1 MNKDFK
7 VGVGTTI
14 NELKLKKCMKC
25 EPYETGFIEMCK
37 DRSNCGYGKVISK
50 QEQALIGKVV
60 EALSEFLIA
69 KNKNYGNSA
78 LKPIKIFSKVEPTN
92 SICVRM
98 DDKISRIVNSSEL
111 RKNDIVDLT
120 GYLVLLCA
128 QKGWDDFK
136 ELID

>member
-1 MNKDFK
+1 MNEKFN
-7 VGVGTTI
+7 VGHCTTI
-14 NELKLKKCMKC
+14 NDMVEKGKVYGMEYPFPPKV
-25 EPYETGFIEMCK
+25 EQAPI
-37 DRSNCGYGKVISK
+37 GKVI
-50 QEQALIGKVV
+50 
-60 EALSEFLIA
+60 EALSEFLMA

-78 LKPIKIFSKVEPTN
+78 LKPIKVFSKVEPTN

-98 DDKISRIVNSSEL
+98 DDKISRIVNSREF

>member
-1 MNKDFK
+1 MSMTLRQAIENNPIYGMEHPFP
-7 VGVGTTI
+7 
-14 NELKLKKCMKC
+14 KK
-25 EPYETGFIEMCK
+25 EAAP
-37 DRSNCGYGKVISK
+37 
-50 QEQALIGKVV
+50 IGKVV

-78 LKPIKIFSKVEPTN
+78 LKPLKVFSKVEPTN

-120 GYLVLLCA
+120 GYLVLLLA

>member
-1 MNKDFK
+1 MKDKFNA
-7 VGVGTTI
+7 GVGTTI
-14 NELKLKKCMKC
+14 NNMIENKKV
-25 EPYETGFIEMCK
+25 
-37 DRSNCGYGKVISK
+37 YGMEYPFPPKV
-50 QEQALIGKVV
+50 EQAPIGKVV
-60 EALSEFLIA
+60 EALSEFLMA

-78 LKPIKIFSKVEPTN
+78 LKPIKVFSKVEPTN

-98 DDKISRIVNSSEL
+98 DDKISRIVNSTEL

>member
-1 MNKDFK
+1 MKNLTM
-7 VGVGTTI
+7 GHGTTI
-14 NELKLKKCMKC
+14 NTMVEK
-25 EPYETGFIEMCK
+25 
-37 DRSNCGYGKVISK
+37 GKVYGMEYPFPK
-50 QEQALIGKVV
+50 KEQAPINKVV
-60 EALSEFLIA
+60 NALSEFLIA

-78 LKPIKIFSKVEPTN
+78 LKPIKVFSKVEPTN

-98 DDKISRIVNSSEL
+98 DDKISRIVNSTEL

>member
-1 MNKDFK
+1 MIENKK
-7 VGVGTTI
+7 VYGM
-14 NELKLKKCMKC
+14 EYPFPKK
-25 EPYETGFIEMCK
+25 
-37 DRSNCGYGKVISK
+37 V
-50 QEQALIGKVV
+50 EQAPIGKVV
-60 EALSEFLIA
+60 EALSEFLMA

-78 LKPIKIFSKVEPTN
+78 LKPIKVFSKVDPTN

-98 DDKISRIVNSSEL
+98 DDKISRIVNSKEF

>member
-7 VGVGTTI
+7 VEHGTTI
-14 NELKLKKCMKC
+14 NMLQC
-25 EPYETGFIEMCK
+25 
-37 DRSNCGYGKVISK
+37 K
-50 QEQALIGKVV
+50 QESIGKVMG
-60 EALSEFLIA
+60 ALTGFLIA

-78 LKPIKIFSKVEPTN
+78 LEPLKVFSKVEPTN
-92 SICVRM
+92 GICVRM
-98 DDKISRIVNSSEL
+98 DDKLSRIVNSSEL

-120 GYLVLLCA
+120 GYLVLLCT

>member
-1 MNKDFK
+1 MNEKFN
-7 VGVGTTI
+7 VGHCTTI
-14 NELKLKKCMKC
+14 NDMVEK
-25 EPYETGFIEMCK
+25 
-37 DRSNCGYGKVISK
+37 GKVYGMEYPFPPK
-50 QEQALIGKVV
+50 VEQAPIGKVV
-60 EALSEFLIA
+60 EALSEFLMA

-78 LKPIKIFSKVEPTN
+78 LKPIKVFSKVEPTN

-98 DDKISRIVNSSEL
+98 DDKISRIVNSKEF

>member
-1 MNKDFK
+1 MKT
-7 VGVGTTI
+7 VR
-14 NELKLKKCMKC
+14 ELESKLCQKC
-25 EPYETGFIEMCK
+25 EPFEVGFIEKCTM
-37 DRSNCGYGKVISK
+37 SNCRYKADSGVNN
-50 QEQALIGKVV
+50 IGKSQSPIGQVV
-60 EALSEFLIA
+60 ESLSEFLIA

-78 LKPIKIFSKVEPTN
+78 LKPIKVFSKVEPTN

-128 QKGWDDFK
+128 QKGWDDFR

>member
-1 MNKDFK
+1 MIEKFN
-7 VGVGTTI
+7 VGHCTTI
-14 NELKLKKCMKC
+14 NDMVEK
-25 EPYETGFIEMCK
+25 
-37 DRSNCGYGKVISK
+37 GKVYGMEYPFPPK
-50 QEQALIGKVV
+50 VEQAPIGKVV
-60 EALSEFLIA
+60 EALSEFLMA

-78 LKPIKIFSKVEPTN
+78 LKPIKVFSKVEPTN

-98 DDKISRIVNSSEL
+98 DDKISRIVNSKEF

>member
-1 MNKDFK
+1 MENLTM
-7 VGVGTTI
+7 GHGTTI
-14 NELKLKKCMKC
+14 NTMVEK
-25 EPYETGFIEMCK
+25 
-37 DRSNCGYGKVISK
+37 GKVYGMEYPFPPK
-50 QEQALIGKVV
+50 VEQAPIGKVV
-60 EALSEFLIA
+60 EALSEFLMA

-78 LKPIKIFSKVEPTN
+78 LKPIKVFSKVEPTN

-98 DDKISRIVNSSEL
+98 DDKISRIVHSREF

>member
-1 MNKDFK
+1 MSKLT
-7 VGVGTTI
+7 VGHCTTI
-14 NELKLKKCMKC
+14 NDMVEK
-25 EPYETGFIEMCK
+25 
-37 DRSNCGYGKVISK
+37 GKVYGMEYANIRK
-50 QEQALIGKVV
+50 EQAPINKVM
-60 EALSEFLIA
+60 EGLTEFLIA

-78 LKPIKIFSKVEPTN
+78 LKPIKVFSKVEPTN

-98 DDKISRIVNSSEL
+98 DDKISRIVNSTEL

-120 GYLVLLCA
+120 GYLVLLLA